1 MVLIEEILQL
11 PKEEQLAIVQA
22 IQENLDD
29 FEDDGTLHEEQI
41 AFIEER
47 IRIAETTNQPT
58 YTWEQVEESLKN
70 RWNTK

>member
-11 PKEEQLAIVQA
+11 PKEEQLAIVHA

-29 FEDDGTLHEEQI
+29 FGDDDTLSEEQI
-41 AFIEER
+41 AFVEER
-47 IRIAETTNQPT
+47 IRLAETTNQPT
-58 YTWEQVEESLKN
+58 YTLEQVEENLKN